1 MTSFDT
7 TKVVVDEMVEQ
18 SAPDF
23 PGAQAVTTVADSL
36 YTVEVDRRV
45 LVSLTVVVR
54 VMVLRVVKATWLPS
68 AGAGVAPGADCA
80 PGVCPFSAGGAAD
93 PCSAAAC
100 EMPVSGLAW
109 FCATGWASPF
119 LSVGKAAGDVD
130 DPEAFTSVSVLYRE
144 ALDWPYS
151 IDVVAACSSEGGTI
165 ANDGC
170 GAPLLRAG
178 ALGLSEDAG
187 FCDCVSEPPL
197 GRSIVDEPGGGAL
210 SSGAG
215 ALGLLGDA
223 FCEDC
228 CCVPSLGGMIV
239 DKGCDCGGA
248 LSVG

>member
-1 MTSFDT
+1 M
-7 TKVVVDEMVEQ
+7 
-18 SAPDF
+18 
-23 PGAQAVTTVADSL
+23 
-36 YTVEVDRRV
+36 
-45 LVSLTVVVR
+45 
-54 VMVLRVVKATWLPS
+54 
-68 AGAGVAPGADCA
+68 
-80 PGVCPFSAGGAAD
+80 
-93 PCSAAAC
+93 
-100 EMPVSGLAW
+100 
-109 FCATGWASPF
+109 
-119 LSVGKAAGDVD
+119 
-130 DPEAFTSVSVLYRE
+130 SVLYRE

-151 IDVVAACSSEGGTI
+151 IDVVAACSSPGGTI

-170 GAPLLRAG
+170 GAPLLWAG

-187 FCDCVSEPPL
+187 FCDCVSKPPL